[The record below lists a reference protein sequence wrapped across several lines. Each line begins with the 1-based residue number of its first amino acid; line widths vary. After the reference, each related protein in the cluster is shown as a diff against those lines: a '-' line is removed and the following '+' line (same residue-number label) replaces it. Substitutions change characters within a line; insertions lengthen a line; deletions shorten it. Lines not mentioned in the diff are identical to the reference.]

1 MAAAAGRCHAGPVH
15 AGRVGAGRDNAPLV
29 DAGPEHPG
37 GSSVGHGFVNGRIP
51 LAWTAGRA
59 RGRRSTAGATGRP
72 GSGSGRP
79 GGKPGVAGRRCGAAL
94 LLLVLSLVAMGVGL
108 AVALP
113 RANHDVKRAREAEL
127 RFVLGEFR
135 RAAVR
140 FHERVGRWP
149 AGLADLEN
157 GPGGQRFLRRVY
169 PDPMTGKADWVVEGD
184 ATGGFLV
191 RSASPDRSLAGVP
204 YADWR

>member
-1 MAAAAGRCHAGPVH
+1 M
-15 AGRVGAGRDNAPLV
+15 
-29 DAGPEHPG
+29 
-37 GSSVGHGFVNGRIP
+37 
-51 LAWTAGRA
+51 
-59 RGRRSTAGATGRP
+59 
-72 GSGSGRP
+72 
-79 GGKPGVAGRRCGAAL
+79 
-94 LLLVLSLVAMGVGL
+94 LSLVALGVGL

-113 RANHDVKRAREAEL
+113 RANNDVKRARETEL

-135 RAAVR
+135 RAAAR

-149 AGLADLEN
+149 ADLQDLVE

-169 PDPMTGKADWVVEGD
+169 PDPMTGKSDWVVEES

-191 RSASPDRSLAGVP
+191 RSASVERSLAGVP